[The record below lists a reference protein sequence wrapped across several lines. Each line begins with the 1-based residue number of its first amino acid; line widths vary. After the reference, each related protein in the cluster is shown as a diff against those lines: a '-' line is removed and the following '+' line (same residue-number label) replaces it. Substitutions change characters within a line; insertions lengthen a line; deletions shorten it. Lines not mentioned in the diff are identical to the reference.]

1 MMVTAAAAGG
11 RGVWPGRTLLRSS
24 SLLLLIL
31 AFVFVSFC
39 SAAGDEEASI
49 TTVPPHG
56 YIRQGSG
63 NTGAADDNRNAFGDE
78 HDAGELEPLAQMPGG
93 DSAGSLHI
101 AAQSRREELDLTRRC
116 GRLVNSV
123 IGR

>member
-1 MMVTAAAAGG
+1 MMATAPTAGG
-11 RGVWPGRTLLRSS
+11 RGMWPGRTCLRSS

-31 AFVFVSFC
+31 GFALISFC
-39 SAAGDEEASI
+39 SAAGDEEAAI

-63 NTGAADDNRNAFGDE
+63 NVGAADDNRNAFGDK
-78 HDAGELEPLAQMPGG
+78 HDAGELEPLVRMPRG

-101 AAQSRREELDLTRRC
+101 AAQSRREELDLTR
-116 GRLVNSV
+116 
-123 IGR
+123 